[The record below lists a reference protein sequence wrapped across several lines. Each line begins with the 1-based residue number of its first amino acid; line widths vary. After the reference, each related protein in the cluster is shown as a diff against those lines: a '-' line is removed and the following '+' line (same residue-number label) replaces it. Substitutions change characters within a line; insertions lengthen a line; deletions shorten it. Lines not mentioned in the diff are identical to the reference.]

1 MSNKS
6 PSEYLVSYK
15 TLRSI
20 IGAIGILL
28 FVIPLIY
35 GATQGHLLPS
45 ISLSYYS
52 PLRNF
57 FVGSLCVLGMFLIS
71 YHGYDRLD
79 SGITNVAGVC
89 AVVVGF
95 CPTRSLSTAPQT
107 VANHIHPIAAG
118 LAFAA
123 LAIMAL
129 QFTQAGDS
137 DLRVS
142 AVLCRLGAAAIYRF
156 PKAAGS
162 TRSFRNYFYVT
173 CAWII
178 ALSMALVPFAVISL
192 FWPEAFMMTA
202 FGLSWTVK
210 GETILRAQQALKR
223 TVAAPQRAQV

>member
-1 MSNKS
+1 MSSKS
-6 PSEYLVSYK
+6 PSQYLVSYK

-28 FVIPLIY
+28 IVVPLIY

-45 ISLSYYS
+45 ISYSYYS

-71 YHGYDRLD
+71 YHGYDGLD

-95 CPTRSLSTAPQT
+95 CPTRRLSTAPQT
-107 VANHIHPIAAG
+107 VANHIHPVAAG

-137 DLRVS
+137 ELRMG
-142 AVLCRLGAAAIYRF
+142 AVLRRLGAAAIYRF
-156 PKAAGS
+156 PKAVGS
-162 TRSFRNYFYVT
+162 ERNTRNYIYVT

-178 ALSMALVPFAVISL
+178 AVSMALVPFAVISL
-192 FWPEAFMMTA
+192 FWPEAFMLAA

-210 GETILRAQQALKR
+210 GETILRAQQAVKR
-223 TVAAPQRAQV
+223 TVAAPQQAQV